1 MTEPNS
7 VPVVTI
13 DGKHYSVES
22 LGDDAKAL
30 VECLRENQVL
40 QAHHIAQHR
49 QLQIARELLSAK
61 LNEMTEGVEPLE
73 VNEPEE
79 QVTPVSITEAE

>member
-22 LGDDAKAL
+22 LGEDAKAL

-40 QAHHIAQHR
+40 QAHHVAQHR

-61 LNEMTEGVEPLE
+61 LNEVAEGVEPLE
-73 VNEPEE
+73 VASQAEEP
-79 QVTPVSITEAE
+79 TPVSITE